1 MTATHSIPVTHRSFL
16 SVQLAT
22 MPSSQ
27 KVPQL
32 VRSVSNPPLD
42 GFLSRPA
49 GAAAGTAARSVSPP
63 PRPTATEAAADEG
76 DWRRFVDHLQ
86 QQGAVPGAG
95 PHDPAQG
102 VVTPA
107 NVSVKQMLALL
118 RNQVPVAAAE
128 VGRAAGARRVAAGT
142 PAAVEVPD
150 AVEVLA
156 AVEVPAAVEVLAAVE
171 VPAAV
176 EAPARAAAALPCE
189 DVPPHEADLAL
200 DEELRMWAE
209 TYRPR
214 DGEPATVEAQHEE
227 EDFDVVETFGTTPR
241 AELASL
247 RRAALKRAN
256 AAFAQDVTPD
266 HRAPGRAVNVTFNA
280 CGTVREYALD
290 AEPDAAGPVPDQLF
304 LTKKH
309 DGKWMQEPM
318 DLPFMPTYQVTMDD
332 DDEFVVHAPRHR
344 DRSEAP
350 THAEHQQ
357 GQVFWTDLGRDDAP
371 DDAVGYLQRLNQ
383 LQAEVDES
391 LRRNRQMNEDIGVY
405 F

>member
-49 GAAAGTAARSVSPP
+49 SAAASTAARSVSPP

-107 NVSVKQMLALL
+107 NVSVKQMLAFL

-128 VGRAAGARRVAAGT
+128 VGCAAGARRVAAETPAAEMPTAET
-142 PAAVEVPD
+142 PAAVQ
-150 AVEVLA
+150 
-156 AVEVPAAVEVLAAVE
+156 
-171 VPAAV
+171 
-176 EAPARAAAALPCE
+176 APARAAAPPCE
-189 DVPPHEADLAL
+189 DVPAREADLAL

-209 TYRPR
+209 TYRPH
-214 DGEPATVEAQHEE
+214 DGEPATVEPQHEE
-227 EDFDVVETFGTTPR
+227 EDVDVVETFGTTPR
-241 AELASL
+241 AELAAL

-256 AAFAQDVTPD
+256 ASFAQDVTPD

-318 DLPFMPTYQVTMDD
+318 DLPFMPTHQVSMED
-332 DDEFVVHAPRHR
+332 DDEFVVHAPHHA
-344 DRSEAP
+344 DRSTAP
-350 THAEHQQ
+350 THAAHQQ